1 MRLQY
6 QSFFYIFRTEEFSP
20 WGFLSRKM
28 NEQLFT
34 AAIMP
39 ALTGTK
45 LFHGCSTTLNMDKT
59 YHMMLFHEKK
69 INNLQKCC
77 CRGIQR
83 FRMCCYW
90 KIVNFWVIVLI
101 TPFIPYLFLF
111 VQYPKMISSPFVKVK
126 AT

>member
-45 LFHGCSTTLNMDKT
+45 LFHGCSTTLNVDKT
-59 YHMMLFHEKK
+59 YHMMLFHEK
-69 INNLQKCC
+69 NLIICKNVAVEEYNASGC
-77 CRGIQR
+77 
-83 FRMCCYW
+83 
-90 KIVNFWVIVLI
+90 VVIG
-101 TPFIPYLFLF
+101 
-111 VQYPKMISSPFVKVK
+111 K
-126 AT
+126 